1 MAKRRLQLFTTSE
14 AAEFYR
20 LKKHTMEN
28 MRCQG
33 HGPIFLKLGGRVFY
47 QRADLELWLQQ
58 ARRRTS
64 SGEKA

>member
-1 MAKRRLQLFTTSE
+1 MGKRRVDLFTTTE

-28 MRCQG
+28 MRWQG
-33 HGPIFLKLGGRVFY
+33 TGPIFLILGGRVFFH
-47 QRADLELWLQQ
+47 RTDLELWLQQ
-58 ARRRTS
+58 ARRRSS